1 MNGAV
6 TSCDGSER
14 GTVRRSFDETMITPY
29 ILTHMY
35 SCTDLETLDVILSRY
50 QATNFKMRDER
61 HELDSSNKILLT
73 NMSGEFLDA
82 SNKIPIEMANSEK
95 LTSHNKLQQVDDDN
109 N

>member
-1 MNGAV
+1 MKVHSASHNCDHHQRVDGMNGAV

-35 SCTDLETLDVILSRY
+35 SCTDLETLEVILRRY
-50 QATNFKMRDER
+50 KATNFNMRDER

-73 NMSGEFLDA
+73 NLSGEFGEA
-82 SNKIPIEMANSEK
+82 YVPKWTIIG
-95 LTSHNKLQQVDDDN
+95 
-109 N
+109 